1 MGRLASGR
9 MRQIWTGFLSLMQ
22 HEEIGT
28 ESRSGAKL
36 DLAFEYSLVIDF
48 NIRHQLILLEHFE
61 GRLPRTQVGHKEKR
75 SPTKLRRSLR
85 KYTSVNS
92 YS

>member
-1 MGRLASGR
+1 MAEYA
-9 MRQIWTGFLSLMQ
+9 GFGLVFSLKK

-28 ESRSGAKL
+28 ESSSGAKL

-75 SPTKLRRSLR
+75 SPR
-85 KYTSVNS
+85 KATSQSVKIHIC
-92 YS
+92 